1 MFQKNYTILKEDDI
15 RQRQEHDITR
25 ICSVLSVSRDYACML
40 FRPYNWNVSN
50 VHEASFANEDKVRK
64 VVGLLDKTYTK
75 LPKGGELP
83 CRICFESYS
92 LDKIIT
98 TACGYPFCN
107 KCWTAYISTS
117 INDGPGCLTLRCP
130 WCCCRLDMVNKLTS
144 DEDKTKY
151 RRYLLRSYIEDNR
164 KVYI

>member
-1 MFQKNYTILKEDDI
+1 MFQKNYTFLKEDDI

-64 VVGLLDKTYTK
+64 V
-75 LPKGGELP
+75 LP

-98 TACGYPFCN
+98 AACGYPFCN